1 MKRNLFAYMKVQK
14 QFHWFKLQVSGHLK
28 YLLIITVLLETVYM
42 ATQSH
47 SLVD

>member
-1 MKRNLFAYMKVQK
+1 MKMNLFAYMKDRRQS
-14 QFHWFKLQVSGHLK
+14 QRQVSGHLK

-47 SLVD
+47 SPLD